1 MGRCTGNQRGVL
13 GNVGICRS
21 ATATDNIHQALMDIL
36 FYFMRHIGRSLVVCT
51 QTVGQSGIGISADV
65 IRCTGSKLLQERFQ
79 LTGAKGAVQA
89 DREYIGML
97 HRSEK
102 GFQSLPR
109 QRTPSNIGNGHREH
123 QGYMNSYSFHRLPYG
138 KNSSLGIQR
147 IKNSFYQQSIHTPF
161 EQRFHL
167 LTVGIGKFI
176 VAQGT
181 KGRIVHIGT
190 HGAGLVRRS
199 YGACHKTGFVGSKR
213 SKLICHFA
221 CQAHCGK
228 IHLTHIVLHMI
239 IGHTDAGGTE
249 CICFDNIRTC
259 RQILAVNVL
268 YHIGA
273 CQTKQVI
280 VTFHLSGNLREAFTP
295 KISLCQVVLLYHG
308 AHCTIQNKDALTHQ
322 TTKFTHIIF

>member
-1 MGRCTGNQRGVL
+1 M
-13 GNVGICRS
+13 
-21 ATATDNIHQALMDIL
+21 
-36 FYFMRHIGRSLVVCT
+36 Y

-123 QGYMNSYSFHRLPYG
+123 QGYMNSYSFHRLPCG

-176 VAQGT
+176 VAQAR
-181 KGRIVHIGT
+181 K
-190 HGAGLVRRS
+190 AGLFTSGLMEQVL
-199 YGACHKTGFVGSKR
+199 FVGPTEPATKR
-213 SKLICHFA
+213 
-221 CQAHCGK
+221 G
-228 IHLTHIVLHMI
+228 
-239 IGHTDAGGTE
+239 
-249 CICFDNIRTC
+249 
-259 RQILAVNVL
+259 
-268 YHIGA
+268 
-273 CQTKQVI
+273 
-280 VTFHLSGNLREAFTP
+280 LSGVREVNSSATLRARRTAARF
-295 KISLCQVVLLYHG
+295 ISR
-308 AHCTIQNKDALTHQ
+308 T
-322 TTKFTHIIF
+322 